1 MKKIKIVPILAFALS
16 IPLLGTLTS
25 LEDSNVSYASSQ
37 EVSYKNTV
45 KRYIREDREYR
56 LSDEYQNANDAKQT
70 IYNMS
75 LDYARKLLDEKNSSE
90 DQFKSAAQ
98 EIFDAKRSIEDT
110 SDPIMD
116 RAKLRVDLKLQL
128 IPAKDLI
135 YRVSKTDYNKEEYE
149 DLTSE
154 YARALNIYKN
164 PDSTDDEFKEASKNL
179 KKAREKFV
187 KENNRKAE
195 IVSLENSIQANK
207 FQVKIAEDLL
217 DNYPETVKNVSE
229 KLRKMIKESKNLIK
243 QAEDLIEELKK

>member
-1 MKKIKIVPILAFALS
+1 MKKIKNVLAIAL
-16 IPLLGTLTS
+16 IFPLLGPLTS
-25 LEDSNVSYASSQ
+25 LDDSNISYASNQ
-37 EVSYKNTV
+37 ELSYKNTV
-45 KRYIREDREYR
+45 KRYVREDNEYR

-75 LDYARKLLDEKNSSE
+75 LDYSKGLLDDESTSE

-135 YRVSKTDYNKEEYE
+135 YKIPKSDYNEQEY
-149 DLTSE
+149 DNLTAE
-154 YARALNIYKN
+154 YARALNVYN
-164 PDSTDDEFKEASKNL
+164 NTDSTDAEFKKATKNL
-179 KKAREKFV
+179 KKAKETFV

-195 IVSLENSIQANK
+195 IVNLEDSIAANK
-207 FQVKIAEDLL
+207 MQVKVAEDLL
-217 DNYPETVKNVSE
+217 DNYPETVKKVSE
-229 KLRKMIKESKNLIK
+229 KLREMIKESKSLIK
-243 QAEDLIEELKK
+243 EAEDLIEELKK

>member
-1 MKKIKIVPILAFALS
+1 MKKIKNLLAIALTF
-16 IPLLGTLTS
+16 PLLGPLTS
-25 LEDSNVSYASSQ
+25 LDDSNVSYASSQ

-45 KRYIREDREYR
+45 KRYVREDSEYR

-75 LDYARKLLDEKNSSE
+75 LDYSKGLLDDESTSE

-149 DLTSE
+149 NLTAE
-154 YARALNIYKN
+154 YARALNVYN
-164 PDSTDDEFKEASKNL
+164 DTDSTDAEFKKATKNL
-179 KKAREKFV
+179 KKAKETFV

-195 IVSLENSIQANK
+195 IVNLEDSIAANK
-207 FQVKIAEDLL
+207 MQVKVAEDLL
-217 DNYPETVKNVSE
+217 DNYPETVKKVSE
-229 KLRKMIKESKNLIK
+229 KLREMIKESKSLIK
-243 QAEDLIEELKK
+243 EAEDLIEELKK

>member
-1 MKKIKIVPILAFALS
+1 MKKIKNLLAIAL
-16 IPLLGTLTS
+16 IFPLLGPLTS
-25 LEDSNVSYASSQ
+25 LDDSNVSYASSQ

-45 KRYIREDREYR
+45 KRYVREDSEYR

-75 LDYARKLLDEKNSSE
+75 LDYSKGLLDDESTSE

-135 YRVSKTDYNKEEYE
+135 YKIPKSDYNEQEY
-149 DLTSE
+149 DNLTAE
-154 YARALNIYKN
+154 YARALNVYN
-164 PDSTDDEFKEASKNL
+164 NTDSTDAEFKKATKNL
-179 KKAREKFV
+179 KKAKETFV

-195 IVSLENSIQANK
+195 IVNLEDSIAANK
-207 FQVKIAEDLL
+207 MQVKVAEDLL
-217 DNYPETVKNVSE
+217 DNYPETVKKVSE
-229 KLRKMIKESKNLIK
+229 KLREMIKESKSLIK
-243 QAEDLIEELKK
+243 EAEDLIEELKK